1 MTVGTS
7 CSKWPIIL
15 IAKRSQ
21 NVAGS
26 CSEAETPGTES
37 PWKTHPDGM
46 PEESNSRLE

>member
-26 CSEAETPGTES
+26 CSLLFI
-37 PWKTHPDGM
+37 H
-46 PEESNSRLE
+46 NSKYFNFLRHEICARA

>member
-21 NVAGS
+21 NVVPPHLGGAYVG
-26 CSEAETPGTES
+26 EVL
-37 PWKTHPDGM
+37 W
-46 PEESNSRLE
+46 